1 LATYRSTKTFGHEVG
16 LSCCFRQWKSKHSHC
31 QYLHGYAL
39 SVSIDFEAEE
49 LDGKD
54 WVVDFGDMGHVK
66 DWLKDNFDHKT
77 IVARDDPQID
87 SFYEL
92 EKRGIVQLNVIEHVG
107 CEKFA
112 EFIADSIVEWLGSQ
126 DGYRGRVKLARVK
139 VSEHGA
145 NSAEWLA

>member
-1 LATYRSTKTFGHEVG
+1 MATYRSTKTFGHEVG

-112 EFIADSIVEWLGSQ
+112 EFIADSIVKWLGSQ
-126 DGYRGRVKLARVK
+126 DGYRGRVKLVRVK